1 MPIDIHVAR
10 EALLEDA
17 RARAARRLAAA
28 DAETDQRIA
37 AARREAATIIA
48 QARARGETEGRIA
61 GARDAAVQRSFAHL
75 KVLAA
80 QRDVY
85 DEFRRRA
92 RDATLAL
99 RDDPAYPAL
108 LDRLT
113 ASARRDLGDGA
124 EIERDPPE
132 VGGVR
137 ARDGT
142 RSVDYTLPALADR
155 AIAELGPRLR
165 AVWT

>member
-1 MPIDIHVAR
+1 MPIDIHAAR

-17 RARAARRLAAA
+17 RERAARRLTAA
-28 DAETDQRIA
+28 DAETEQRIA
-37 AARREAATIIA
+37 AARREAGTIIA
-48 QARARGETEGRIA
+48 QARARGESEGRVA
-61 GARDAAVQRSFAHL
+61 GARDAAVQRSFAHQQ
-75 KVLAA
+75 VLAA
-80 QRDVY
+80 QREVY
-85 DEFRRRA
+85 DELHRRA

-99 RDDPAYPAL
+99 RDDPEYPAL
-108 LDRLT
+108 LDRLS
-113 ASARRDLGDGA
+113 AAARRELGDGA

-142 RSVDYTLPALADR
+142 RSVDYTLPVLADR

-165 AVWT
+165 DIWT

>member
-1 MPIDIHVAR
+1 
-10 EALLEDA
+10 
-17 RARAARRLAAA
+17 
-28 DAETDQRIA
+28 
-37 AARREAATIIA
+37 
-48 QARARGETEGRIA
+48 
-61 GARDAAVQRSFAHL
+61 VQRSFAHL
-75 KVLAA
+75 TVLAA
-80 QRDVY
+80 QREVY

-92 RDATLAL
+92 REATLTL

-108 LDRLT
+108 LDRRT
-113 ASARRDLGDGA
+113 ASARRELGDRA

-142 RSVDYTLPALADR
+142 RSVDYTLPARADR

-165 AVWT
+165 DLWT